1 MDPTSTAKPTL
12 PPACREGTD
21 SQAEIWEPPF
31 ERWQRLTESLIAD
44 ADEPRIVSTQLIGA
58 QKSDG

>member
-21 SQAEIWEPPF
+21 PQAEIWEPPF
-31 ERWQRLTESLIAD
+31 DRWQRLTESLIAD
-44 ADEPRIVSTQLIGA
+44 ADQA
-58 QKSDG
+58 SDCLDATHRSPGI

>member
-1 MDPTSTAKPTL
+1 MDPTSTTKSTL

-21 SQAEIWEPPF
+21 PQAEIWEPPF

-44 ADEPRIVSTQLIGA
+44 ANRASNCLEPTPRNPGV
-58 QKSDG
+58 